1 MKKNRISFQATILA
15 ATALISMPSYAGN
28 SESNYADS
36 QNFIRTAVSNSTA
49 PIDFT
54 KAAENTINCVVSIQS
69 FATPRQS
76 RMQGFND
83 PFFEFFFGPD
93 FGSRQQRRQRDAQP
107 QPLGLGSGVI
117 ISNDGYIVTNNH
129 VVEGAEKLEVTL
141 NDNKKYNAT
150 IIGTDSNTD
159 LALLKI
165 DAKDL
170 TFITFGDSDELKV
183 GEWVLAVGNPFG
195 FTSTVTAGIVSAK
208 ARNVSSI
215 SHNQQMGIESFI
227 QTDAVVNQ
235 GNSGGALV
243 NTRGEL
249 VGINTLIYSR
259 TGDYSGYAFAIP
271 TSIVKK
277 VVTDLRQYGT
287 VQRALLGISFVELT
301 PSLCEKE
308 NITEVTKGIYVAEV
322 QDQSAAKE
330 AGIEKGDVIVAIN
343 DTRISG
349 TADMQETI
357 SRFSPGDKATVKFYR
372 DNKAKTVTV
381 VFKNSQGGTSINK
394 RTDFTAL
401 GCAFLKL
408 NNDTKEAL
416 HISHGVEVTGLTDG
430 IFKNAGIKEGLII
443 LEINNMPVD
452 SQDDVENIYD
462 EIMRSQDADKVMIIK
477 GLQPTG
483 KRVYFA
489 VPLYE
494 EEN

>member
-1 MKKNRISFQATILA
+1 
-15 ATALISMPSYAGN
+15 
-28 SESNYADS
+28 
-36 QNFIRTAVSNSTA
+36 
-49 PIDFT
+49 
-54 KAAENTINCVVSIQS
+54 
-69 FATPRQS
+69 
-76 RMQGFND
+76 
-83 PFFEFFFGPD
+83 
-93 FGSRQQRRQRDAQP
+93 
-107 QPLGLGSGVI
+107 
-117 ISNDGYIVTNNH
+117 
-129 VVEGAEKLEVTL
+129 
-141 NDNKKYNAT
+141 
-150 IIGTDSNTD
+150 
-159 LALLKI
+159 
-165 DAKDL
+165 
-170 TFITFGDSDELKV
+170 
-183 GEWVLAVGNPFG
+183 
-195 FTSTVTAGIVSAK
+195 
-208 ARNVSSI
+208 
-215 SHNQQMGIESFI
+215 MGIESFI

-408 NNDTKEAL
+408 SNDTKEAL

>member
-93 FGSRQQRRQRDAQP
+93 FGSRQQRQQRDAQP

-408 NNDTKEAL
+408 SNDTKEAL